1 MQRIRK
7 GDEVLV
13 IAGKDKGKKGVVIAR
28 VDETHVTV
36 EGVNVEGVNVV
47 KKCVRPNPMMNTEGG
62 IVDKTMPIDQSN
74 VMIVNPATGKGDR
87 VGFKEVD
94 GKKVRVFKSNG
105 AVVGAKA

>member
-36 EGVNVEGVNVV
+36 EGVNVV
-47 KKCVRPNPMMNTEGG
+47 KKCVRPDDEYRRRYCRQ
-62 IVDKTMPIDQSN
+62 DD
-74 VMIVNPATGKGDR
+74 AD
-87 VGFKEVD
+87 
-94 GKKVRVFKSNG
+94 
-105 AVVGAKA
+105 